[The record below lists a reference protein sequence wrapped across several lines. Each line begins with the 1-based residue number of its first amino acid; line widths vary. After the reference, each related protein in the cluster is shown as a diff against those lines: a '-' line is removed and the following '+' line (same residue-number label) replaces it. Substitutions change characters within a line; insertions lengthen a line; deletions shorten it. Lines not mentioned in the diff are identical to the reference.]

1 VAISGDQEACL
12 GLERDLPTGL
22 DAWVR
27 CTVAPMGELG
37 KAAHRRPHKDG
48 YRVEFADEFEGTR
61 LDPARWVP
69 AHLPQWSSREQAA
82 ARYSLR
88 SGQLVLQIL
97 EDQPPWCPEFDDA
110 TRVSSLQTGVHSG
123 PTGSVI
129 GQHRF
134 NEHVVVHEEQAPERL
149 YTPFYGYFEMRAKA
163 VAHASNMVAL
173 WMIGYEDVPEHSGEI
188 CICEI
193 FGRDVEPGR
202 VLVGMGVHPFG
213 DPKLD
218 DDFSKV
224 PIEIDATE
232 FHAYAAEWTPTR
244 IVFFV
249 DGREVKSVQQSLSY
263 PMQLMLGIYE
273 FEGARD
279 DVAAESHS
287 YPKEFIVDYV
297 RGFRPLHGY
306 APRTSP

>member
-1 VAISGDQEACL
+1 MV
-12 GLERDLPTGL
+12 ERDE
-22 DAWVR
+22 A
-27 CTVAPMGELG
+27 APGRAL
-37 KAAHRRPHKDG
+37 KDG
-48 YRVEFADEFEGTR
+48 YRLQFADEFDGSR

-69 AHLPQWSSREQAA
+69 AHLPQWSSRAQAA

-88 SGQLVLQIL
+88 SGRLILQIL
-97 EDQPPWCPEFDDA
+97 EDQPPWCPEFDGS

-134 NEHVVVHEEQAPERL
+134 NEHVVVREQQAPERL
-149 YTPFYGYFEMRAKA
+149 YTPLYGYFEIRARA
-163 VAHASNMVAL
+163 VAHPSNMVAL
-173 WMIGYEDVPEHSGEI
+173 WMIGYEEAPEHSGEI

-193 FGRDVEPGR
+193 FGSDVEPGK

-213 DPKLD
+213 DPQLV

-224 PIEIDATE
+224 PIDIDATE
-232 FHAYAAEWTPTR
+232 FHIYAAEWTRTH
-244 IVFFV
+244 VDFFV
-249 DGREVKSVQQSLSY
+249 DGRRVKSVRQSPNY

-273 FEGARD
+273 FDDARD
-279 DVAAESHS
+279 QVAAEGS

-297 RGFRPLHGY
+297 RGFRQLRGDELRT
-306 APRTSP
+306 AP